1 MKLPS
6 LLFSSSVLTQRPP
19 TSAPT
24 ITRAAQRTFPPP
36 LQPHAPLRRSDIA
49 FYAAA
54 AIGLLLRLDFIFA
67 ANPHDL
73 TFHSGGSDSPSYVL
87 LAQNL
92 LHHLGFAYDGF
103 PTAVRPPGY
112 PLLLAAA
119 MQLFGAHY
127 ILAIR
132 ILQFALGLAT
142 IAICANVAQRLA
154 TPSALPAVPNSAAN
168 SGSPFAARSEGRSAY
183 RAALLIGLFLP
194 TLIFTT
200 AQLLTEC
207 VAALLTAIFLQNLV
221 RQRQLADTRSAWLM
235 GAAAGI
241 ESMFRFNAA
250 ALPIFAAAAVF
261 ASSKPDIVRT
271 ASATNS
277 PVDAPSPHANRTIF
291 ARSVAAGAA
300 TSSANAIADGAA
312 VGTSSILS
320 FVGASS
326 SLDPYRDRAGDGAQA
341 AVPSPTTARPPSRAL
356 RLTLA
361 LLLPLLIVSPWL
373 LRNERAF
380 HGQVLYSTQSGPNAV
395 QGVLTSSGRTQP
407 GDSELLQKNLG
418 WELHQIE
425 TNSPTR
431 ANLPG
436 EAVLDRAALAIVPK
450 LWAAQGLHAIPLL
463 AKKLADFWLSAD
475 QLVYPEWLTRRVYP
489 DWLARSGPTA
499 SLPQRERI
507 LRAAGVLS
515 YWLVLAAALLGYT
528 RLRHSHPAI
537 ATLFLLYAST
547 ITVLH
552 LPLVMN
558 TRLRIPLLDP
568 LLVILASQSF
578 SHAPRQDT
586 AVARPRLSVV
596 GAR

>member
-1 MKLPS
+1 MR
-6 LLFSSSVLTQRPP
+6 FGDV
-19 TSAPT
+19 
-24 ITRAAQRTFPPP
+24 
-36 LQPHAPLRRSDIA
+36 A
-49 FYAAA
+49 FYNAASVG
-54 AIGLLLRLDFIFA
+54 ILLRLFFILA
-67 ANPHDL
+67 ANPNDL
-73 TFHSGGSDSPSYVL
+73 TFHSGGSDAPSYVL

-92 LHHLGFAYDGF
+92 LHHLGLAYDGF

-112 PLLLAAA
+112 SLLLAAR
-119 MQLFGAHY
+119 MQLFGTHY

-154 TPSALPAVPNSAAN
+154 TPSAGPPLANSAAN
-168 SGSPFAARSEGRSAY
+168 SGSLLAAHTEGRSAY

-207 VAALLTAIFLQNLV
+207 IAAFRTAIFLQNLV

-235 GAAAGI
+235 GASAGL

-250 ALPIFAAAAVF
+250 ALAIFAAAAIF
-261 ASSKPDIVRT
+261 ASAKR
-271 ASATNS
+271 
-277 PVDAPSPHANRTIF
+277 
-291 ARSVAAGAA
+291 
-300 TSSANAIADGAA
+300 
-312 VGTSSILS
+312 
-320 FVGASS
+320 
-326 SLDPYRDRAGDGAQA
+326 
-341 AVPSPTTARPPSRAL
+341 ARPPSRAL
-356 RLTLA
+356 RLALA

-395 QGVLTSSGRTQP
+395 QGVLTCSGRTQP
-407 GDSELLQKNLG
+407 GDSDLLCQNLG

-425 TNSPTR
+425 TNEPTR
-431 ANLPG
+431 ADLPS

-463 AKKLADFWLSAD
+463 ARKLADFWLSAD
-475 QLVYPEWLTRRVYP
+475 QLAWPERLTRKVYPKWPTRS
-489 DWLARSGPTA
+489 DPTA
-499 SLPQRERI
+499 GFPPRERA
-507 LRAAGVLS
+507 LRATGVLS
-515 YWLVLAAALLGYT
+515 YWLVLASALLGYS

-537 ATLFLLYAST
+537 ATLFLVYAAT
-547 ITVLH
+547 LTLLH

-568 LLVILASQSF
+568 LLVILASQFF
-578 SHAPRQDT
+578 SRRVSP
-586 AVARPRLSVV
+586 S
-596 GAR
+596 